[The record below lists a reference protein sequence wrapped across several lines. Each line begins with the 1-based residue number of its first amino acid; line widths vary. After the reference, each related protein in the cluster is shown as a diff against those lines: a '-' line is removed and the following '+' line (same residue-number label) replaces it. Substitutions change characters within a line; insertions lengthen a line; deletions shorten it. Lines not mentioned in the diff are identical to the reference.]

1 MEQEALIPHLFRTEY
16 SKIVVVL
23 CKRFGFDQMEIA
35 EDIASDTFLAAAQTW
50 PMHGIPSHPVAWLY
64 HVAKNKARNWLQ
76 REAVFRH
83 KVSPALRAEGLGA
96 SGGSGDFGGSGAS
109 GMPAGAGAS
118 GVSGFSGQDEQDID
132 LSPKNI
138 EDSQLQMMFA
148 ICTPVISPEAQIG
161 LSLRIL
167 CGFGIEEI
175 ADAFLSNKETINK
188 RLFRAKEKLR
198 EEKVS
203 LQTPG
208 VREIDE
214 RLSTVL
220 TTIYLLF
227 SEGYYSLS
235 QDTTLRKDLC
245 FEAMR
250 LCRMLIENP
259 LTNKPEV
266 NALLSLMCFH
276 ASRFEARVG
285 QQGEMVLYD
294 DQDTALWDEELI
306 SQGGY
311 YLHRS
316 AHGPFLSRYHLEASI
331 AYWHCI
337 KEDTAEKWE
346 TILQLYNRL
355 LQMEYSPIA
364 ALNRTF
370 ALAKANGKQ
379 AAIAEAEKLMLT
391 DNHFYYTL
399 LGELYTGI
407 DNKKAVAHF
416 LLALSLAKTATDKRI
431 IQQKIDRL

>member
-1 MEQEALIPHLFRTEY
+1 MMEQQTLIPHLFRTEY
-16 SKIVVVL
+16 SKIVAVL

-35 EDIASDTFLAAAQTW
+35 EDIASDTFLAAVQTW
-50 PMHGIPSHPVAWLY
+50 PLHGIPPHPVAWLY

-76 REAVFRH
+76 RESVFRH
-83 KVSPALRAEGLGA
+83 KVSPALKEEEG
-96 SGGSGDFGGSGAS
+96 
-109 GMPAGAGAS
+109 
-118 GVSGFSGQDEQDID
+118 QDID

-188 RLFRAKEKLR
+188 RLFRAREKLR
-198 EEKVS
+198 EEKIR
-203 LQTPG
+203 LRMPE

-214 RLSTVL
+214 RLATVM

-227 SEGYYSLS
+227 NEGYYSLS
-235 QDTTLRKDLC
+235 QDSTIRKDLC

-250 LCRMLIENP
+250 LCRMLVENP
-259 LTNKPEV
+259 MTNKPAV

-285 QQGEMVLYD
+285 PQGEMVLYD
-294 DQDTALWDEELI
+294 DQDTSLWDAALI

-311 YLHRS
+311 YLSCS
-316 AHGPFLSRYHLEASI
+316 AHGPFLSSYHLEASI

-346 TILQLYNRL
+346 NILQLYNRL
-355 LQMEYSPIA
+355 LQVEYSPIA

-370 ALAKANGKQ
+370 ALAKTNGKL

-407 DNKKAVAHF
+407 DNEKAIAHF
-416 LLALSLAKTATDKRI
+416 LLALYLAKTTTDKNI
-431 IQQKIDRL
+431 IQQKINRL

>member
-50 PMHGIPSHPVAWLY
+50 PLHGIPPYPVAWLY

-83 KVSPALRAEGLGA
+83 KISPALRVGAPGDAGGSGDSGASAGSGAFGA
-96 SGGSGDFGGSGAS
+96 SGGSGFPG
-109 GMPAGAGAS
+109 P
-118 GVSGFSGQDEQDID
+118 DEQDID

-198 EEKVS
+198 EEKIS
-203 LQTPG
+203 LRMPG

-285 QQGEMVLYD
+285 QQGEMVLYN

-311 YLHRS
+311 YLHLS

-346 TILQLYNRL
+346 NILQLYNRL

-391 DNHFYYTL
+391 DNHFYYIL

-407 DNKKAVAHF
+407 DNKKAIAHF
-416 LLALSLAKTATDKRI
+416 LLALYLAKTATDKRI

>member
-1 MEQEALIPHLFRTEY
+1 MMEQEPLIPHLFRTEY

-35 EDIASDTFLAAAQTW
+35 EDIASDTFLAAARTW
-50 PMHGIPSHPVAWLY
+50 PMHGIPTHPVAWLY
-64 HVAKNKARNWLQ
+64 YVAKNKARNWLQ
-76 REAVFRH
+76 RESVFRH
-83 KVSPALRAEGLGA
+83 KISPTLRAGA
-96 SGGSGDFGGSGAS
+96 SGDSGGSGDSGS
-109 GMPAGAGAS
+109 
-118 GVSGFSGQDEQDID
+118 DEQDID

-138 EDSQLQMMFA
+138 EDSRLQMMFA

-198 EEKVS
+198 EEKIS
-203 LQTPG
+203 LRMPG

-311 YLHRS
+311 YLSCS
-316 AHGPFLSRYHLEASI
+316 AHGLFLSRYHLEASI
-331 AYWHCI
+331 AYWRCI

-346 TILQLYNRL
+346 NILQLYNRL
-355 LQMEYSPIA
+355 LQVEYSPIA

-370 ALAKANGKQ
+370 ALAKANGKE
-379 AAIAEAEKLMLT
+379 AAIAEAEKLRLT

-407 DNKKAVAHF
+407 NNTRATGYFQKA
-416 LLALSLAKTATDKRI
+416 LYLARTTTDRSI
-431 IQQKIDRL
+431 IQKKIDAL